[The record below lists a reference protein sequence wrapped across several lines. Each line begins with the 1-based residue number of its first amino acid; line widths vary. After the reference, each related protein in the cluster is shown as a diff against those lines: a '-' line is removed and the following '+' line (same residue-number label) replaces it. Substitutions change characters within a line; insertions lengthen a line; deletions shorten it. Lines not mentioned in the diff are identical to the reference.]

1 MSDMDQID
9 RGTRAGIAAADTV
22 SARKDARPA
31 PSTIANAEGYEISDD
46 ASRIDVEVV
55 HGFLT
60 ASYWSPEIP
69 RETVERA
76 IKGSWSFGLYAPDGA
91 QAGFARLVTDY
102 ATYAYLADVF
112 VLDAYRGKGLARW
125 MMREIFANSVMRGLR
140 RITLATRD
148 AHDLYRKVGF
158 APLARPEIFMEIARP
173 DIYRT
178 EGMRK

>member
-1 MSDMDQID
+1 MSDIGQIERD
-9 RGTRAGIAAADTV
+9 TPAKNTAADAIAAL
-22 SARKDARPA
+22 KDARPA

-46 ASRIDVEVV
+46 PSRIDTGVV

-76 IKGSWSFGLYAPDGA
+76 IKGSWSFGLYAPGGA
-91 QAGFARLVTDY
+91 QVGFARLITDY

-112 VLDAYRGKGLARW
+112 VLDACRGKGLARW
-125 MMREIFANSVMRGLR
+125 MMQEIFATSVTRGLR

-158 APLARPEIFMEIARP
+158 TPLARPEIFMEIARP
-173 DIYRT
+173 DIYRI
-178 EGMRK
+178 EGRRK